1 MQFFLLMLLIL
12 SVDQI
17 SKYIAVDKLS
27 DAPVT
32 IINGVFDLTYVQ
44 NTGGAFGLLRDEKW
58 FFLIGVPL
66 ILLAVSIYIIKNAR
80 KSDMIVLSAALIMGG
95 AVGNYI
101 DRVRLGYVIDFL
113 DFKVWPVFNLAD
125 VSIVVGTCLLGF
137 YIIFTDEERK
147 NCPEEKGS
155 EQD

>member
-17 SKYIAVDKLS
+17 SKYIAVDRLS
-27 DAPVT
+27 DASVT

-58 FFLIGVPL
+58 FFLIGIPIIL
-66 ILLAVSIYIIKNAR
+66 IAVSVYMLKNAR
-80 KSDMIVLSAALIMGG
+80 KSTMVAVSTALIMGG

-101 DRVRLGYVIDFL
+101 DRLRLGYVIDFL
-113 DFKVWPVFNLAD
+113 DFKVWPVFNFAD
-125 VSIVVGTCLLGF
+125 TSIVIGTLLLGF
-137 YIIFTDEERK
+137 YLLFSNERTN
-147 NCPEEKGS
+147 NCAEEKGS
-155 EQD
+155 E